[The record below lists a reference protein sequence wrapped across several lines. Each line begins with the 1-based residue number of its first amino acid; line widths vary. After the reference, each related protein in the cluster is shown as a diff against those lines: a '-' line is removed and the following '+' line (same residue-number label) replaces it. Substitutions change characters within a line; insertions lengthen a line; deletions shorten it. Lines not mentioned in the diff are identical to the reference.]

1 MASRLAGEKCRRY
14 YLLGVALGSTFRA
27 SSFNSLGTF
36 GICTSFHVNTS
47 QLAQR
52 KLASSS
58 SYLSPSSVPIMA
70 VLEESPSCSWMVFMP
85 MSFGGVTEDWLVFLV
100 GGDSF
105 RESSFTA
112 VSTSLAVLGTRVVEA
127 HLIALLSH

>member
-1 MASRLAGEKCRRY
+1 MSA
-14 YLLGVALGSTFRA
+14 
-27 SSFNSLGTF
+27 
-36 GICTSFHVNTS
+36 
-47 QLAQR
+47 
-52 KLASSS
+52 S
-58 SYLSPSSVPIMA
+58 SYLSPSSVPIIA
-70 VLEESPSCSWMVFMP
+70 ILEGSTSCSWMVFMP

-127 HLIALLSH
+127 HLIASLSH